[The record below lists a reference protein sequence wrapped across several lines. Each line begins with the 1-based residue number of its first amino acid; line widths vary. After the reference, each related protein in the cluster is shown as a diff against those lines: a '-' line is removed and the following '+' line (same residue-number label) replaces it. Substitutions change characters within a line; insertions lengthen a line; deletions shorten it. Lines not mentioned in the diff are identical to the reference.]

1 MGLVPVN
8 RSKVIRLGMLFA
20 LVTSPGCET
29 MPETKKVRDCSDL
42 VARVDEEMG
51 PQGTAQ
57 DYGQAVLQRMEGGW
71 LDDVEAPVEGQ
82 MRSAWLTSCLLSSH
96 PDVDSVRVAENGR
109 VVTYRLVSSGAWLNL
124 LVGRRRD

>member
-20 LVTSPGCET
+20 LVTSPGCEA

-57 DYGQAVLQRMEGGW
+57 DYGQAVLQRMERGW

-82 MRSAWLTSCLLSSH
+82 MRSAWLTSCLLSRH